1 MLTVDGKKFDWRN
14 IPLMQCADGNAKD
27 TYATAKVYAKLLDE
41 VRQKKLEKLY
51 EKLIS
56 PLTIAFRDM
65 EYEGLLIDEDK
76 LNELDVEIE
85 EKIRLADIALRES
98 AGLGEEDNL
107 NSTAQLVN
115 IIYSFKKDEKGVWV
129 QVDEFG
135 LGLYPFD
142 FTKKG
147 APSTNEETLTK
158 VKIMVEEEY
167 TRRGL
172 KSV

>member
-1 MLTVDGKKFDWRN
+1 M
-14 IPLMQCADGNAKD
+14 
-27 TYATAKVYAKLLDE
+27 DE
-41 VRQKKLEKLY
+41 EL
-51 EKLIS
+51 S
-56 PLTIAFRDM
+56 
-65 EYEGLLIDEDK
+65 DE
-76 LNELDVEIE
+76 EIE

>member
-41 VRQKKLEKLY
+41 IRQKKLEKLY

-85 EKIRLADIALRES
+85 EKIRLADIALREA

-115 IIYSFKKDEKGVWV
+115 IIYSFKKDEKGEWV